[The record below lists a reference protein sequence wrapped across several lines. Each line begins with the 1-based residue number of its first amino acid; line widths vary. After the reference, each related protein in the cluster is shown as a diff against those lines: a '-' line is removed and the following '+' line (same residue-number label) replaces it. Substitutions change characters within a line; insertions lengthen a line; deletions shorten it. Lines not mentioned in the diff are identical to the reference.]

1 MKATATFLL
10 IALVSIFS
18 TAVFAQ
24 PPGYYGPG
32 QSGAGSYAAPSNG
45 FSVRQGIRFEQA
57 RDDKGYILRIY
68 TRGISPE
75 AIQVSVRGRTLV
87 VENQQSRQVEQRS
100 DQGSYSFS
108 SSSSNMRRRFPLPPD
123 ADAQAMQRTLEDGVI
138 VITLPYASRAH
149 Y

>member
-1 MKATATFLL
+1 MARVFL
-10 IALVSIFS
+10 IALVSTFA
-18 TAVFAQ
+18 TVVLAQ

-32 QSGAGSYAAPSNG
+32 RGGAGSYAAPSTG
-45 FSVRQGIRFEQA
+45 FNVQQGIRFEQG

-100 DQGSYSFS
+100 DRGSYSFS

-123 ADAQAMQRTLEDGVI
+123 ADAQAMQRTVEDGVI